1 MKAQPKKPSHKV
13 YHLLQFD
20 CEERHDLIVLK
31 NETYSIGRDASNS
44 IVLNFPSV
52 SRQHAIL
59 LRVLVT
65 DSEQHWFRLV
75 DGSLKGKKS
84 TNGIFVNEQRKS
96 SYILQNGD
104 RIRFGGTIEAIY
116 HSFSSTK
123 VLNTAQAIKSAF
135 YALQDNQMVTDST
148 VIVPKFEETGNDDQ
162 ASLLRLASFPEL
174 NPNPI
179 IEIDF
184 SGNITYLNPRATAL
198 FPDVRELKN
207 KHPILAG
214 IKLQKEQSS
223 EPKVVREIAYGGS
236 FFEEAIHYIT
246 ESELIRIYLF
256 DVTDKK
262 AAEVALLARDRLLEA
277 VAEAAQSLLLNF
289 NLQMAVQ
296 SALQII
302 GFAIDVDCVFVAQVK
317 LVRGSSDRCL
327 DIRYRECLT
336 PSGLTIHLDLWQQQP
351 CQNTVIIDW
360 LDHLAAGSAVRATLG
375 APEQMSAQTRELL
388 ESSSI
393 QSILA
398 VPLTIGDRFWGL
410 IGVIDSHQLRQWSS
424 HEESA
429 LFTLAANLGGA
440 IHRQEVEAKIRYRA
454 SHDALTDLPNRRLF
468 EEKLALHLED
478 LQRSPSQETL
488 AIMFLDL
495 DRFKTI
501 NDTLGHTIGDVLL
514 HQVAERL
521 AQSVRP
527 QDIVAR
533 WGGDEF
539 IILLPHITAKEEA
552 TAVAE
557 QILRALNGAFMIEED
572 ELYVSASIGI
582 AFCDDTDCSTEILI
596 QRSDIAL
603 YRVKEQGRNG
613 YEIFDA
619 VVDSKTP
626 ETLTIEKDLRHALE
640 RQELRVVY
648 QPRINIRTCAI
659 EGMEALIRW
668 QHPKL
673 GLISPAKF
681 IPIAEEH
688 GHIIPIGEW
697 VLRKACRQN
706 KVWQDAGFLP
716 IRMAVNL
723 SPKQFHQPNLVQMIG
738 SILEETG
745 LEACY
750 LELEITETAAV
761 DDIDFTSQTFTKL
774 EAMGVE
780 LSIDDFGTGH
790 SSLSRLQFLPLNHLK
805 IDKSFVQDL
814 TSNQKV
820 AHIIATIVAL
830 GRSLGLSIVAEG
842 VETTEQ
848 LDFLKSIDC
857 ETAQGYLF
865 HRPIS
870 VEAATQLLTRRQ
882 DCDS

>member
-1 MKAQPKKPSHKV
+1 MTSQPQPSLHKV
-13 YHLLQFD
+13 YHLLEFN
-20 CEERHDLIVLK
+20 CEEKQELIVLK
-31 NETYSIGRDASNS
+31 NETYSIGRDPSNS

-59 LRVLVT
+59 LRVLVP

-96 SYILQNGD
+96 SHILQNGEN
-104 RIRFGGTIEAIY
+104 IRFGGTIQAVY

-123 VLNTAQAIKSAF
+123 SLNTAQAIKSAF
-135 YALQDNQMVTDST
+135 YALQDNQIVEDST
-148 VIVPKFEETGNDDQ
+148 IIVPKFEETGNDDQ

-198 FPDVRELKN
+198 FPDVRELKSQ
-207 KHPILAG
+207 HPILAG
-214 IKLQKEQSS
+214 IKLQQDQLS

-277 VAEAAQSLLLNF
+277 VAQAAQSLLLNF

-317 LVRGSSDRCL
+317 PGRESDRCL

-336 PSGLTIHLDLWQQQP
+336 PSGLTIHLDHWHQQSNQHA
-351 CQNTVIIDW
+351 VIINW
-360 LDHLAAGSAVRATLG
+360 LEHLTTGSAVRATLST
-375 APEQMSAQTRELL
+375 PESTSTQTYELL
-388 ESSSI
+388 ESSGI
-393 QSILA
+393 QSILL
-398 VPLTIGDRFWGL
+398 VPLTIGGRFWGL
-410 IGVIDSHQLRQWSS
+410 IGMIDSHQLRQWSS

-468 EEKLALHLED
+468 EEKLALHLEN

-539 IILLPHITAKEEA
+539 IILLPHIAAKEEA
-552 TAVAE
+552 TAVAD
-557 QILRALNGAFMIEED
+557 QILQALNRAFMLEGD

-582 AFCDDTDCSTEILI
+582 AFCDDTECSTEILI

-619 VVDSKTP
+619 AVDSKTP
-626 ETLTIEKDLRHALE
+626 EALAIEKDLRHALE

-697 VLRKACRQN
+697 VLRQACRQN
-706 KVWQDAGFLP
+706 KAWQDAGFLP

-738 SILEETG
+738 GILEETG
-745 LEACY
+745 LDARY

-814 TSNQKV
+814 TTNQKV

-842 VETTEQ
+842 VETNEQ

-870 VEAATQLLTRRQ
+870 VEAATQLLTRRH